1 MRCSRVSMPWQ
12 PLAVVILDTI
22 NAIRSWHIN
31 CNFIPV
37 IFIDLSAAIN
47 VSLLHNNHIK
57 RKTENGS
64 VFIQYS
70 IWSLLPVEQYSSI
83 FVIKDVQLFQSA
95 FIFKIS
101 YHFKATSSL
110 DHHFLLF
117 LLLHLPLFC
126 LLVFHAMLR
135 VLFSVYVMRRISYN
149 NCSIYFYAETP
160 NSTPQLQPQP
170 YSTSSMSLRH

>member
-1 MRCSRVSMPWQ
+1 MPWQ

-70 IWSLLPVEQYSSI
+70 I
-83 FVIKDVQLFQSA
+83 
-95 FIFKIS
+95 
-101 YHFKATSSL
+101 
-110 DHHFLLF
+110 
-117 LLLHLPLFC
+117 
-126 LLVFHAMLR
+126 
-135 VLFSVYVMRRISYN
+135 
-149 NCSIYFYAETP
+149 
-160 NSTPQLQPQP
+160 
-170 YSTSSMSLRH
+170 